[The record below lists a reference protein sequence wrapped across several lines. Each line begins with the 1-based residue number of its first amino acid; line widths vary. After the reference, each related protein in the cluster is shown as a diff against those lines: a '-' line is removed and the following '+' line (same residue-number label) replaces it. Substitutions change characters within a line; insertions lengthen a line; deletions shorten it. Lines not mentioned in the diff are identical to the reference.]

1 MSEGTLD
8 CQSGVSIAE
17 WEPLGSSQE
26 ANNQSY
32 RARGAEGGAG
42 GRAGGGVEPHC
53 PTPVQ
58 PSMTMVWGRWGP
70 TERSSNT
77 PEPVSSGGG

>member
-8 CQSGVSIAE
+8 CQSGVSIVE

-32 RARGAEGGAG
+32 RARGAEGGAR
-42 GRAGGGVEPHC
+42 GRAGGGVESPLPYPGPALNDNGLGEVGPHRKE
-53 PTPVQ
+53 Q
-58 PSMTMVWGRWGP
+58 QYS
-70 TERSSNT
+70 
-77 PEPVSSGGG
+77 